1 MLSQHLYVR
10 GREQEVFYH
19 ADGPFIVWGME
30 RAQVTTRDQI
40 IQDWLFLGE
49 LKLLLV
55 TISRSVSWA
64 SSKSDTMLGLWFFL

>member
-10 GREQEVFYH
+10 GREPEVFYH

-49 LKLLLV
+49 LKLLL
-55 TISRSVSWA
+55 
-64 SSKSDTMLGLWFFL
+64 D